1 MADVVS
7 ASSFGYC
14 IGALSRWAV
23 GIEDP
28 LVTAIGDF
36 PKRGILVCFELSLC
50 DLQLIVH
57 IAKCCPGLG
66 LEISMFH
73 PQPPLAS
80 ALRLRQDHE
89 RGKQQL

>member
-7 ASSFGYC
+7 ASSFGYS

-23 GIEDP
+23 GVEDP

-50 DLQLIVH
+50 DLQLIIY
-57 IAKCCPGLG
+57 IAECCSDLG
-66 LEISMFH
+66 LEISMLH
-73 PQPPLAS
+73 P
-80 ALRLRQDHE
+80 
-89 RGKQQL
+89 